1 MSWGLQYM
9 AAVNACL
16 PTGRSPL
23 TTYFQKK
30 FWKYKNEKSLKRIVD
45 ASEAFSF
52 LKNNKINT

>member
-1 MSWGLQYM
+1 
-9 AAVNACL
+9 VNACL

-30 FWKYKNEKSLKRIVD
+30 FWKYKNEKSLKHIVD